1 MNPNAETTTLNQPI
15 DWELL
20 PDVTHLLE
28 DATDPV

>member
-1 MNPNAETTTLNQPI
+1 MNINTETVNSNQTV

-28 DATDPV
+28 DATDPT